1 MFTATIVV
9 AAITFVGMMASVLF
23 FPAVKIGKCK
33 VGVYWM
39 FCLVGAIVLLC
50 MQAAPVQNVW
60 DKLTRPSAINPVKIL
75 ALFFAMTFLSVYL
88 DEVGFF
94 RLLAKKAVKRAGESQ
109 VRLFITLYFLT
120 AILTVFTS
128 NDVVILTL
136 TPFICFFCKHTKV
149 SPIPYLVG
157 EFAAAN
163 TWSMML
169 LIGNPT
175 NVYLGTTAGIAFTE
189 YVRVMALPT
198 LAAGAAEFGV
208 LFLLFAKRLKQ
219 PLEPQEDLFEPESKT
234 DLAVGI
240 SILGV
245 CLAFLVASDFLHV
258 EMWLVSVVCA
268 GTLCLYVVGKSI
280 FKKEERKHVKNAF
293 FRLPWQLIPFVL
305 SMFVIVITLETQ
317 GVSQKISEFLGNEY
331 AVWTYGTASFLSSN
345 LINNIPMSILFGT
358 LTNSLSGTAQTQAVY
373 ASIIGSNVGAF
384 LTPIGALAGIMFT
397 ELTEKF
403 EVKYGFKRFIQYGAI
418 ISIPTLAAA
427 LGVLSLMFL

>member
-1 MFTATIVV
+1 MFIGTIVV
-9 AAITFVGMMASVLF
+9 ACITFVGMMASVLF
-23 FPAVKIGKCK
+23 FPSVRIGKCK
-33 VGVYWM
+33 VGVYWIVC
-39 FCLVGAIVLLC
+39 FVGAVVLVC
-50 MQAAPVQNVW
+50 MQAAPIQNVFE
-60 DKLTRPSAINPVKIL
+60 KLTRPSAINPLKIL

-94 RLLAKKAVKRAGESQ
+94 RLLAKKAVKKAGASQ
-109 VRLFITLYFLT
+109 IKLFITLYFLT
-120 AILTVFTS
+120 AVLTVFTS

-136 TPFICFFCKHTKV
+136 TPFICFFCKHTKI
-149 SPIPYLVG
+149 SPLPYLVG

-189 YVRVMALPT
+189 YFLVMALPT
-198 LAAGAAEFGV
+198 LVAGLVEFGL
-208 LFLLFAKRLKQ
+208 LFLLFFSKLNK
-219 PLEPQEDLFEPESKT
+219 PLEPQEDLFEPESKV

-240 SILGV
+240 SMLAV
-245 CLAFLVASDFLHV
+245 CLVFLVVSDFLHV

-268 GTLCLYVVGKSI
+268 GALCAYVLVKCLV
-280 FKKEERKHVKNAF
+280 KKEERKHVKNAF

-305 SMFVIVITLETQ
+305 SMFVIVIALEEQ
-317 GVSQKISEFLGNEY
+317 GVSQKLSAFLGEKY
-331 AVWTYGTASFLSSN
+331 AVWTYGTASFLASN

-358 LTNSLSGTAQTQAVY
+358 LTGGKGLEAVY
-373 ASIIGSNVGAF
+373 ASIVGSNIGAF

-403 EVKYGFKRFIQYGAI
+403 EVEYGFKRFMQYGTI
-418 ISIPTLAAA
+418 VSIPTLAAT